1 MNRSMPPLC
10 SSKWGYFFIVLL
22 EEGTG
27 NYELRI
33 KNYEWA
39 MGTLAIEISPPAPLL
54 PLLPLPTVIDI
65 IACQ

>member
-1 MNRSMPPLC
+1 LKREQE
-10 SSKWGYFFIVLL
+10 I
-22 EEGTG
+22 T

-39 MGTLAIEISPPAPLL
+39 MGTLATGTIAIGTLAIEISPPAPLL